1 MKKLLMASAVLFL
14 FSASIMMFQI
24 SCSKTASA
32 GTNSTNSTFTKVF
45 TEYYGA
51 LKNYDISGT
60 STGSF
65 TVTKPLNYPNIQLR
79 LVGADN
85 SNLFFSGKPIGSPI
99 STSTPQVFFKTNQS
113 GSNPT
118 IILTSSIEINE
129 FAFN

>member
-45 TEYYGA
+45 TQYYEVV
-51 LKNYDISGT
+51 KSYNISGT

-65 TVTKPLNYPNIQLR
+65 TVTKPSNYPNIALR

-85 SNLFFSGKPIGSPI
+85 INLFFSGKPIGSPI
-99 STSTPQVFFKTNQS
+99 STINPQVFFKTNHS
-113 GSNPT
+113 GGNPT
-118 IILTSSIEINE
+118 IIITSSIEMAE